1 LNGAILGMTRA
12 EIQRKFDEIVDFA
25 EVEKFLD
32 TPVKHYS
39 SGMYVRLAFA
49 VAAHLEPEILIVDEV
64 LAVGDAAFQKKC
76 LGKMGDV
83 ATKEGRT
90 VLFVSHNMATLQKIC
105 QKGFVLDKGRCIF
118 AGSQIEAISEYLS
131 DSTDMS
137 NLNGRSERKGNG
149 KIRIRQIEFLDT
161 QRNILKNV
169 PSGIDIEIRFYYER
183 ACEIHIEGLQL
194 SLHLSSRMQENLL
207 MINNRATGSV
217 LSSLKREPY
226 FSCYIKKLP
235 LTAGKYYLSYTIMPD
250 YGLGQ
255 EYIDALSNAVEF
267 NVIDGDF
274 YNSGHTISSDFGFFL
289 LDATWS

>member
-1 LNGAILGMTRA
+1 
-12 EIQRKFDEIVDFA
+12 
-25 EVEKFLD
+25 
-32 TPVKHYS
+32 
-39 SGMYVRLAFA
+39 
-49 VAAHLEPEILIVDEV
+49 
-64 LAVGDAAFQKKC
+64 
-76 LGKMGDV
+76 MGDV

-105 QKGFVLDKGRCIF
+105 QKGFFLDKGRCIF
-118 AGSQIEAISEYLS
+118 SGSQIEAISEYLS
-131 DSTDMS
+131 DSTDRS
-137 NLNGRSERKGNG
+137 NLNSRSDRKGNG

-169 PSGIDIEIRFYYER
+169 SSGIDIEIRFYYER

-274 YNSGHTISSDFGFFL
+274 YHSGHTISSDFGFFL